1 MWDDLKIWKFVGFD
15 WDDSSSL
22 RKKISIYLQD
32 YISVYNQFWD
42 FENKLFNISLFL
54 LLKYY
59 MKIV

>member
-42 FENKLFNISLFL
+42 FENKWFNISLFL